1 MYTIKNFIE
10 NDDIKTL
17 DNRGPFSVIEYRRDL
32 SVMPDDAK
40 PARLSSAVTGP
51 PAEFRRKQDGLGAL
65 QAGPQPIP

>member
-1 MYTIKNFIE
+1 MFTIKNFTD

-17 DNRGPFSVIEYRRDL
+17 DSLGPFTVIEYQRDL
-32 SVMPDDAK
+32 SVMPGDAK